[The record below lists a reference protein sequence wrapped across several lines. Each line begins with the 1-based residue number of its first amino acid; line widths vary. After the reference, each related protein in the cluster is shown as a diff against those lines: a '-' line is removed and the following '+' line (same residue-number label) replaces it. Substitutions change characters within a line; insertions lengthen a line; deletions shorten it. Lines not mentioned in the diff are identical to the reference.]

1 MEAERREVDWL
12 SRAQSMIVGIWIS
25 DKLGRPR
32 IEQWRALRW
41 LKLLVH
47 DGYPILGRSLCA
59 PPNAFLPAT
68 RTSRILREDQVF
80 VEGGKSID
88 VAPTSCP
95 IRQNHLLG
103 LRRTAAGEA
112 QRKFIGDLYPSAVSR
127 TPPSEI
133 SVTRRSRAVPSQR
146 TIVTRYSTRW
156 RGDRRL
162 PRAQ

>member
-1 MEAERREVDWL
+1 MEAERREVDRL
-12 SRAQSMIVGIWIS
+12 SRAQLMIVGIWIS

-68 RTSRILREDQVF
+68 RTSRILRRI
-80 VEGGKSID
+80 KSLLRGESRS
-88 VAPTSCP
+88 TS
-95 IRQNHLLG
+95 RLLVSNPPKSPC
-103 LRRTAAGEA
+103 RPSKDRCREA

-146 TIVTRYSTRW
+146 TIVTRDSTRW